1 VNITPELLEAR
12 MVSDENLRNFLRDYP
27 EGVELRTF
35 SDFEK
40 PSIQVLR
47 PLWFELLTAEE
58 ELSYTKARAQRW
70 QELRALQS
78 KLYDQYLRAWGS
90 AAKQITEQAEVAL
103 VEYHRDEMSLLF
115 EALRRSL

>member
-1 VNITPELLEAR
+1 VNITAELLEAR

-47 PLWFELLTAEE
+47 PLWFELLTADAALSSRV
-58 ELSYTKARAQRW
+58 ELDEVMDEIIEW
-70 QELRALQS
+70 LE
-78 KLYDQYLRAWGS
+78 
-90 AAKQITEQAEVAL
+90 AEGM
-103 VEYHRDEMSLLF
+103 R
-115 EALRRSL
+115 